1 MRYLNALRFFGL
13 LKLSLPLYWEIQCL
27 GRSVLLLGHCFK
39 IFKAALSNLLAAVQ
53 RFPNAG
59 DLNAVHVATCFP
71 MARGISSWRSWT
83 KTSTSVLWRP
93 SEGRGCDTAHMT
105 DIYIH
110 IYIYVCVCEID
121 MTFF

>member
-13 LKLSLPLYWEIQCL
+13 PKLSPHLYWEIQCL

-71 MARGISSWRSWT
+71 MARSISSWRSWT

-105 DIYIH
+105 DIYI
-110 IYIYVCVCEID
+110 Y
-121 MTFF
+121 M